1 MLRTSEL
8 FTGTQNLLN
17 DISSVLLV
25 LAPIVCI
32 VLLVTFSILKA
43 GANEMDEVK
52 WGKRQRNVVICVLI
66 AMLSSAIIKLLL
78 GYYGVNIN
86 V

>member
-1 MLRTSEL
+1 MLQSSVI
-8 FTGTQNLLN
+8 FTGTQKLLN
-17 DISSVLLV
+17 DLSTILLV

-32 VLLVTFSILKA
+32 VLLVSFSIVKA

-66 AMLSSAIIKLLL
+66 AMLASTIIKLLL
-78 GYYGVNIN
+78 SYYGVQ